1 MLLVRDYAIN
11 QCTEFPRRHIN
22 IQQYV
27 EPEHLSSMVDEN
39 HLGTEVLSICGML
52 SALDQKL
59 HPKFGV
65 WYSTSLV
72 SLQCALWALD
82 KLTKVGF

>member
-1 MLLVRDYAIN
+1 MLLVQDYAIN
-11 QCTEFPRRHIN
+11 QRSEFPRHQIS

-27 EPEHLSSMVDEN
+27 EPEQLSSMVDEN
-39 HLGTEVLSICGML
+39 HLGTEVLSICGTL

-82 KLTKVGF
+82 KK